1 MNVAYSD
8 IVPLESCSLTITAYL
23 LKDVIQSKVNPY
35 DRSDGNNFACFSVTV
50 LQDNFMERKNLRLR
64 FVKCQAQPSLILLYN

>member
-23 LKDVIQSKVNPY
+23 LKHEIQSKVNPY

-50 LQDNFMERKNLRLR
+50 LPDNFMEGN
-64 FVKCQAQPSLILLYN
+64 SL